1 MKNIVN
7 LLGESLEKK
16 NAHSFLTSKGY
27 KAMRVDVNAF
37 IWSINPRW
45 QSQTCIVPEN
55 KKGNLKE
62 FAGKKVDII
71 TTTIAGNGGA
81 RINFYIKTI

>member
-1 MKNIVN
+1 MKNIVY
-7 LLGESLEKK
+7 LLGHPIEKK

-27 KAMRVDVNAF
+27 KYMRVDVNAF
-37 IWSINPRW
+37 IWSIDPRW
-45 QSQTCIVPEN
+45 QSRTCVVPEK
-55 KKGNLKE
+55 KKGNLAE
-62 FAGKKVDII
+62 FAGKEVDII

>member
-1 MKNIVN
+1 MKNIVY
-7 LLGESLEKK
+7 LLGEPVEKK

-27 KAMRVDVNAF
+27 KTMRVDVNAF
-37 IWSINPRW
+37 IWAIDPRW
-45 QSQTCIVPEN
+45 QSRTCIVPEN

-71 TTTIAGNGGA
+71 TTTIARNVGA